1 MLIEIIWVPC
11 KHISIHILIVNMDKE
26 NSTLRFYPF
35 RWQLLIKSVAHP
47 KKLFYGNFIRF
58 CIEQDEVQFA
68 HWGVENEK

>member
-35 RWQLLIKSVAHP
+35 RRQLLIKSDAHP
-47 KKLFYGNFIRF
+47 KAL
-58 CIEQDEVQFA
+58 
-68 HWGVENEK
+68 